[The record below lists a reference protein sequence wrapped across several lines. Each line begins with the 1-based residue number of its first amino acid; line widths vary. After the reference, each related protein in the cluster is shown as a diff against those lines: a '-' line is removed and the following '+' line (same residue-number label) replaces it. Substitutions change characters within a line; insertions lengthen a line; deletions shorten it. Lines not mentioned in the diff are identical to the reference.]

1 MRWDIFSAVIKI
13 PREQD
18 RIENWIS
25 WCASAVTLI
34 SGPDP
39 WFLALP
45 IPCSDDLLWWNP
57 WTFHHVSTSLHPKTC
72 DVSEILPEFMHHH
85 KHANDVAI
93 SWSLIQHTWQQVWI
107 NLTGGTVSTL
117 ICISTLHC
125 VDHVIVIIEGL
136 RLIYWHGLTKRT
148 SSVKF
153 WFCTFEGKSSRL
165 YVLYIYIPVTP

>member
-1 MRWDIFSAVIKI
+1 MRYIFSSNQNPTRTRSNRKLNFLMRFSCNPDIRSRSMI
-13 PREQD
+13 PGTS
-18 RIENWIS
+18 N
-25 WCASAVTLI
+25 
-34 SGPDP
+34 
-39 WFLALP
+39 
-45 IPCSDDLLWWNP
+45 PCSDDLLWWNP

-72 DVSEILPEFMHHH
+72 DDSEILPEFMHHH
-85 KHANDVAI
+85 KHANNVAI